1 MTLNAPETLNG
12 DWKPISRADLESRLT
27 SEIAALPGDVLKIYQ
42 EHAVIIAE
50 QPCFRTEQYGT
61 ERVFVI
67 ARSGSQLLIF
77 DDVEDEFAIGAADD
91 DGILRKW
98 CLCGDLVDALRCIL
112 RV

>member
-1 MTLNAPETLNG
+1 MKQE
-12 DWKPISRADLESRLT
+12 RLPT
-27 SEIAALPGDVLKIYQ
+27 VGI
-42 EHAVIIAE
+42 
-50 QPCFRTEQYGT
+50 
-61 ERVFVI
+61 
-67 ARSGSQLLIF
+67 LIF